1 MAKSVGPTG
10 TTVVAL
16 PDTSLLHEA
25 MSKTRLNMAAEADI
39 AVRFIE
45 FIWLNRRR
53 NYAKKLFTCGDE
65 CYTSDRDEA
74 TIGDGNDV
82 EPIKN

>member
-16 PDTSLLHEA
+16 PDTSVLHEA
-25 MSKTRLNMAAEADI
+25 TSNTKLKIAAEADM

-53 NYAKKLFTCGDE
+53 NHAKKLFTCGDE
-65 CYTSDRDEA
+65 CYTSGRDEA